1 MELEVLVAAMGQTDL
16 SLPEKMNL
24 ERPALIGNQCG
35 VWGYEEQGNVRM
47 VSTATRGVGLNRN
60 YALSLA
66 RGDILLFADD
76 DMVYYDP
83 GLQGVVDAFAAH
95 PKADAIFFSIDKTL
109 NGEISES
116 SLCRTKRLQ
125 LWNSMSF
132 GTYRIAIRRSAVE
145 KHRLSFSPL
154 FGGGSKYGSGEDS
167 IFIRDCFRAGLTV
180 YSHSY
185 VLGATAKDS
194 SSWFTG
200 YNEKFM
206 FDKGAFLACAFP
218 KAKHL
223 IKWHFIRRFHSRS
236 ELSLREILLWMDR
249 GIEAFGRLESYDEYI
264 KRIGG

>member
-24 ERPALIGNQCG
+24 RRPALIANQCDE
-35 VWGYEEQGNVRM
+35 WRYDEQGTARM
-47 VSTATRGVGLNRN
+47 ISTATRGVGLNRN
-60 YALSLA
+60 YALSMA

-83 GLQGVVDAFAAH
+83 DLQGVVDAFAAL
-95 PKADAIFFSIDKTL
+95 PDADAIFFSIDKTVGGQL
-109 NGEISES
+109 AQ
-116 SLCRTKRLQ
+116 RTFHKTRRIH
-125 LWNSMSF
+125 LWNSMRH
-132 GTYRIAIRRSAVE
+132 GTARMAIRRSALE
-145 KHRLSFSPL
+145 KHRLSFSLL
-154 FGGGSKYGSGEDS
+154 FGGGCKYGSGEDT

-206 FDKGAFLACAFP
+206 FDKGAFVACAFP

-223 IKWHFIRRFHSRS
+223 IKWHFIRRFHSRTQ
-236 ELSLREILLWMDR
+236 LSLRDVIRWMDR
-249 GIEAFGRLESYDEYI
+249 GIEAFERLESYDDYI
-264 KRIGG
+264 KRNGG